1 MADFKLG
8 VEIRNVIVNVIVSDR
23 KRLFD
28 LMWAGIKM
36 GDESTISESLISQYY
51 DACSV
56 QRLKKNFQK
65 AYKMNRNQ

>member
-8 VEIRNVIVNVIVSDR
+8 VEIRNVIVNMIVSDR
-23 KRLFD
+23 KLLFD
-28 LMWAGIKM
+28 FMWAGIKM